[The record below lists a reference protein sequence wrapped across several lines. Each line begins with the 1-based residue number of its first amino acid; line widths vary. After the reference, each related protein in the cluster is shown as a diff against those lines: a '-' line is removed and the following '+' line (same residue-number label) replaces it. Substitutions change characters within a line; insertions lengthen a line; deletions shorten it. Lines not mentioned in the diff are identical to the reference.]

1 MKTALITG
9 ITGQDGSYLAEFL
22 LKKGYKV
29 FGLVRRLSTP
39 NLWRI
44 EQILDQITLL
54 EGDLLDQASLN
65 KAIMDSQPDEVYN
78 LAAQSFVATSWK
90 QPGLTSKVTGL
101 GCLNVLESIKNFS
114 PKAKFYQASSSE
126 MYGNATENIQDEQ
139 TKFCPR
145 SPYAISKLYAHWIS
159 VNYRESYGLFV
170 CSGILF
176 NHESP
181 RRGIE
186 FVTRKITDGVAK
198 IKLGLATKIS
208 LGNLDARRDWGYAGD
223 YVEAMWLML
232 QQAEPKD
239 YVISTGETH
248 SVRDFVIASFQ
259 AVGIE
264 NWQDYV
270 EQDPKYMRPAELH
283 TLKGSSHRAF
293 NELGWKPKVNF
304 QELVEMM
311 VNTDLKRLQEKNL
324 VIKDKKIKCLV
335 TGISGFV
342 GEYLTR
348 FLLEKGYEI
357 YGLDRLG
364 TPVEGVNVFQAD
376 LLDREKIFQI
386 ITETKPDQIIH
397 LAAQS
402 SVAKSWEN
410 PDLTMQVNVE
420 GTQIL
425 LDAVRHAKL
434 NSRILVVT
442 SAEIYGVPNEIPI
455 KESHYLNP
463 TSPYGKSRLEQER
476 LIKDYKERFNMDIVI
491 SRSFPHTGPGQ
502 SKEFVCSSFAYQIT
516 MIEAGKQ
523 EPILLVG
530 NLEAERDFMDVR
542 DVVRA
547 YYLLINS
554 DTNEVYNVCSGQGV
568 KVSNILKILL
578 SNSKVQ
584 IEVKQDPARIRP
596 NDIPVLV
603 GNNVKILEFT
613 GWKPNIS
620 FEQTLI
626 DILNYWRTTV

>member
-1 MKTALITG
+1 MKKALITG

-65 KAIMDSQPDEVYN
+65 KAIIDSQPDEVYN

-101 GCLNVLESIKNFS
+101 GCLNVLESIRHFS
-114 PKAKFYQASSSE
+114 PKTKFYQASSSE

-208 LGNLDARRDWGYAGD
+208 LGNLDAKRDWGYAGD

-232 QQAEPKD
+232 QQAKPKD

-248 SVRDFVIASFQ
+248 SVKDFVIASFQ
-259 AVGIE
+259 AVEIE
-264 NWQDYV
+264 NWQDYI
-270 EQDPKYMRPAELH
+270 EQDPRYMRPAELH
-283 TLKGSSHRAF
+283 ALKGSSNRAL

-304 QELVEMM
+304 QELVQIM
-311 VNTDLKRLQEKNL
+311 VDTDIKRL
-324 VIKDKKIKCLV
+324 KKKYQITTKKKVKCLI

-342 GEYLTR
+342 GGHLTK

-357 YGLDRLG
+357 YGIDRLG
-364 TPVEGVNVFQAD
+364 KKINGVNVLQAN
-376 LLDREKIFQI
+376 LLDQDKIFQI
-386 ITETKPDQIIH
+386 INEIKPDQIIH
-397 LAAQS
+397 LAGQS
-402 SVAKSWEN
+402 SVAKSWKD
-410 PDLTMQVNVE
+410 PDSTMRVNVE
-420 GTQIL
+420 GTRIL
-425 LDAVRHAKL
+425 LDAVRNTKL
-434 NSRILVVT
+434 NSRILIVT
-442 SAEIYGVPNEIPI
+442 SAEIYGVPNEVPI
-455 KESHYLNP
+455 KESHLLNP
-463 TSPYGKSRLEQER
+463 TSPYGRSRLEQEK
-476 LIKDYKERFNMDIVI
+476 LINDYKERFNMDIVV
-491 SRSFPHTGPGQ
+491 SRSFPHTGPHQ
-502 SKEFVCSSFAYQIT
+502 LNNFVCSSFAYQIA

-523 EPILLVG
+523 KPILFVG
-530 NLEAERDFMDVR
+530 NLEAERDFTDVR
-542 DVVRA
+542 DVIRA
-547 YYLLINS
+547 YYLLINTDS
-554 DTNEVYNVCSGQGV
+554 KGVYNVCSGQGI
-568 KVSNILKILL
+568 KVLDVLKTLL
-578 SNSKVQ
+578 KNSKVK
-584 IEVKQDPARIRP
+584 IDVEQDPARMRP
-596 NDIPVLV
+596 SDIPALV
-603 GNNVKILEFT
+603 GNNSKMLELT

-620 FEQTLI
+620 FEQTLN
-626 DILNYWRTTV
+626 DILNYWRARV